1 MKNHT
6 SARGKSKKLAAASA
20 GVTTALI
27 TAQAVLP
34 GIVFAANKY
43 EWNRQ
48 DDIDTSDGSPT
59 AIAMSASGSHL
70 ILGGEGNL
78 GLYISDDSG
87 ATWENV
93 ADEVEPGVRNW
104 WTSVDVSNDGQT
116 MVAASAEGYDF
127 DAETWLDGSIY
138 ISEDA
143 GANWDNITPAD
154 TDDWADIAVS
164 GDGSTIVAGKWN
176 SGDVYISENDGASWT
191 TGEAMD
197 NGWSIFDV
205 SISDN
210 GNKILAGGENGNDG
224 YAHLYLSENT
234 GDTWEEVS
242 PNPEDQIYSVSA
254 AISADGNEFAA
265 ATTGWSDGSNDTVFV
280 STNDGA
286 DWIDVTP
293 DDGVA
298 ANWWGTTLSDDGETI
313 AVLDDNNRKMHVSRN
328 FGATWT
334 EENPSEDYED
344 ESGFAGLDLN
354 TDGSKAFV
362 ATRDFAYLGT
372 GQGSENDSDNGTTV
386 SFDNAEN
393 GKTITLTTPEG
404 TTITCHSAAKESEME
419 TTDTAYKYPLGLVDF
434 CFSGAET
441 NNEVTL
447 VFVTNLK
454 PADVVVRKYNPDTKE
469 YATVAGAEVTET
481 TLEGKHALQVTYNIV
496 DNGPLDLDPDDGEIA
511 DPVGIAV
518 AGSDDGTL
526 ADTGNS
532 ADTTM
537 LIAIG
542 LLGIGLS
549 LALRQRKQV

>member
-1 MKNHT
+1 MKSQKIT
-6 SARGKSKKLAAASA
+6 RGKSKKYVVAGAGAATALLAAQS
-20 GVTTALI
+20 VI
-27 TAQAVLP
+27 P
-34 GIVFAANKY
+34 GIVFAANQYTWTK
-43 EWNRQ
+43 Q

-59 AIAMSASGSHL
+59 AVAISASGSHL

-93 ADEVEPGVRNW
+93 ADEVEPGVRTW

-116 MVAASAEGYDF
+116 MVATSTEGYDLGE
-127 DAETWLDGSIY
+127 DTWLDGRVY

-164 GDGSTIVAGKWN
+164 GDGSTIVAGNWN
-176 SGDVYISENDGASWT
+176 GGDVYISENDGADWT
-191 TGEAMD
+191 TSAAME
-197 NGWSIFDV
+197 NGWSISSV

-210 GNKILAGGENGNDG
+210 GNKILVGGENGDDG

-234 GDTWEEVS
+234 GGTWEDVS
-242 PNPEDQIYSVSA
+242 PNPVEDQVYSTSA
-254 AISADGNEFAA
+254 SISADGNELA
-265 ATTGWSDGSNDTVFV
+265 ATTNGWSDGGNDAVFV

-286 DWIDVTP
+286 DWTDVTP
-293 DDGVA
+293 DDGVE
-298 ANWWGTTLSDDGETI
+298 ANWWLTTVSDDGETL
-313 AVLDDNNRKMHVSRN
+313 AVFDGDNRKMHVSRN
-328 FGATWT
+328 FGTTWT
-334 EENPSEDYED
+334 EEDPTEDYED
-344 ESGFAGLDLN
+344 GGSFEAVDLN
-354 TDGSKAFV
+354 TDGTKFFV
-362 ATRDFAYLGT
+362 ATDNDAYLG
-372 GQGSENDSDNGTTV
+372 QGSVTPE
-386 SFDNAEN
+386 AEN
-393 GKTITLTTPEG
+393 TVTLDDAVGGKTIALTTPEG

-419 TTDTAYKYPLGLVDF
+419 TTDTAYTYPLGLVDF

-454 PADVVVRKYNPDTKE
+454 PADVLVRKYNPDTKE

-518 AGSDDGTL
+518 AGSDEDLL
-526 ADTGNS
+526 ADTGSS
-532 ADTTM
+532 ADATIV
-537 LIAIG
+537 LAVG
-542 LLGIGLS
+542 LLGVGLS